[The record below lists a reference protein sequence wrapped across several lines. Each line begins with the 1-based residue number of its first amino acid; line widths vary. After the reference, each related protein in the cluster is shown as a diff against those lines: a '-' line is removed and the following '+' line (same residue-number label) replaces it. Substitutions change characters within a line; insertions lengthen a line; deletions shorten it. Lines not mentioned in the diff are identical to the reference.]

1 MIKGVSRKVVEI
13 NNPDSIYFEKAIF
26 YLKPHMSDIPA
37 KLLTKE
43 AEDYMFSLSQ
53 QNSCPEKNNR
63 FKNIFPI
70 ICVILSLT
78 VLIAGSIYSLYNI

>member
-37 KLLTKE
+37 KLLAKE
-43 AEDYMFSLSQ
+43 AENYMFTLSQ
-53 QNSCPEKNNR
+53 QNTNTERNNK
-63 FKNIFPI
+63 FKNAFPF
-70 ICVILSLT
+70 ICVILSIV
-78 VLIAGSIYSLYNI
+78 VLIAGSIYSLYNF